1 MGTDSS
7 GRYISRLTR
16 NTLALVLAGGR
27 GSRLKQLTQW
37 RAKPAVPFGGKFRII
52 DFPLSNCVNSGIRQV
67 GVLTQ
72 YKAHSLLRHI
82 HRGWGFMRAEMGEF
96 VEVLPAQQRLEDCWY
111 LGTADA
117 VYQNIDIIRAHAPEL
132 VLVLAGDHVYKMDY
146 GEMLRAH
153 DESGADITVGCIEVS
168 LEEAGAFG
176 VMGVDDTLRITRFEE
191 KPEQPVPIP
200 GSPGKALAS
209 MGIYVFSTEV
219 LINELLRDARDSGS
233 HRDFGR
239 DIIPSS
245 IDRCRLLA
253 FPFCNRTTGEPAY
266 WRDVGTLDAFWQ
278 ANLELIDVIPEL
290 NLYDSEW
297 PIWTY
302 QDQVPPAKFVFDD
315 EGRRGM
321 AVDSMVA
328 GGSII
333 SGANLRHSLV
343 FSNVRVHSY
352 SEIEDAVIFPEVEIG
367 RNCIIRKAIID
378 RGCILPPET
387 TVGVDPVSDAQRF
400 EVSAGGVALVTPEM
414 LGQRLHYAY

>member
-132 VLVLAGDHVYKMDY
+132 VLVLAGDRVYKMDY